1 MFGDIPCIHDF
12 NSIVTHK
19 KILRLVA
26 LSVPVIAALIWLSIL
41 RSGPLK
47 LPNTISTVAMGYP
60 YAIKLKNAVA
70 PQAYLTGVVIDL
82 GCSNNTFETESIS
95 YGFRIP
101 DKKRTIIVLID
112 NASRTA
118 LSEVADDP
126 DRFPVPESVQ
136 FQKFD
141 LSQIPTDISKVLA
154 IAQSSDLSE
163 FCRIVPAE
171 ARNIYLRLGGGESGI
186 TWSVVGDGWDQ
197 KGPIADLH
205 IEINATNGVVIR
217 HSLDKAAGRS

>member
-1 MFGDIPCIHDF
+1 MNG
-12 NSIVTHK
+12 K
-19 KILRLVA
+19 KILRLIV
-26 LSVPVIAALIWLSIL
+26 LCVLVIATLVWLLVL

-60 YAIKLKNAVA
+60 YAVKLKDAVA
-70 PQAYLTGVVIDL
+70 PQAYLTGVLVDL
-82 GCSNNTFETESIS
+82 DCSNNTFETESIS

-101 DKKRTIIVLID
+101 NKKRTIIVLVD
-112 NASRTA
+112 NVSRTA
-118 LSEVADDP
+118 YSAVADDP
-126 DRFPVPESVQ
+126 NRFPIPESVQ
-136 FQKFD
+136 FQRFD
-141 LSQIPTDISKVLA
+141 LSQIPKDISNVLA
-154 IAQSSDLSE
+154 IAESSDLSE

-171 ARNIYLRLGGGESGI
+171 DRNIYLRLGNGVSGI

-217 HSLDKAAGRS
+217 HSLDKALGRS

>member
-1 MFGDIPCIHDF
+1 M
-12 NSIVTHK
+12 TRK

-26 LSVPVIAALIWLSIL
+26 LCVLVIGTLIWLSVL

-47 LPNTISTVAMGYP
+47 LPNSVSTVAMGYP
-60 YAIKLKNAVA
+60 YAVKLKDAVA
-70 PQAYLTGVVIDL
+70 PQAYLAGVLVDL
-82 GCSNNTFETESIS
+82 DYSNNTFEVESMS

-101 DKKRTIIVLID
+101 NEKRTIIVVID
-112 NASRTA
+112 NVSRTA
-118 LSEVADDP
+118 YSAVAEDP
-126 DRFPVPESVQ
+126 NRFPVPESVQ
-136 FQKFD
+136 FQRFD
-141 LSQIPTDISKVLA
+141 LSQIPTDLSNVLA
-154 IAQSSDLSE
+154 IAESSGLSE
-163 FCRIVPAE
+163 FCKIVPAE

-217 HSLDKAAGRS
+217 HALDKAAGRS